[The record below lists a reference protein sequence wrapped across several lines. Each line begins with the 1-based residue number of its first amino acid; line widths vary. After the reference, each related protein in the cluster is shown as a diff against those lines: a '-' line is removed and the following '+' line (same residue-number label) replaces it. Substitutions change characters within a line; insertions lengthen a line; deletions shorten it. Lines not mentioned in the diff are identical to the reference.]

1 MPFTIHAPT
10 MWSQTR
16 IVRPV
21 FLVISLLMLSTVVGS
36 ASAVSQ
42 TYWPTNGWE
51 VSQPEQQ
58 GMNSTALQEVIDYV
72 ENMNNSFRSMVVVRH
87 GYIVLEEYFSPTL
100 YDVNNTHA
108 LYSATKSFVSCLFGI
123 AMDMGFIDNVSQKI
137 LEFFPTK
144 TIANRDTMKESIT
157 LEHVLT
163 MTSGFEW
170 NESSYTSTDNDF
182 FRMRASDDWAQY
194 VLDRPMESEP
204 GTTFHYNSGNSH
216 LLATIINI
224 TTGMTPLAFADQYLF
239 GPLGI
244 TRRAWLADPLGVNFG
259 GADLALTPRDMAK
272 LGLLFLQNG
281 NWDGQQIVSE
291 QWVTDSTQ
299 NRTTTYGWLNYGY
312 QWWIDPEYGT
322 ISARGY
328 MGQKIFILPDHNM
341 VVVFTCD
348 ITNPT
353 ERYDD
358 IVHDRIIAA
367 ILEPPEDQQ
376 IDLAI
381 AGTIAVGVVIA
392 MVAVFTL
399 VRRTKLVKP

>member
-1 MPFTIHAPT
+1 
-10 MWSQTR
+10 
-16 IVRPV
+16 
-21 FLVISLLMLSTVVGS
+21 
-36 ASAVSQ
+36 
-42 TYWPTNGWE
+42 
-51 VSQPEQQ
+51 
-58 GMNSTALQEVIDYV
+58 MNSTALQEVVDYV

-87 GYIVLEEYFSPTL
+87 GYIVLEEYFSPVL
-100 YDVNNTHA
+100 YNMNNTHA

-123 AMDMGFIDNVSQKI
+123 AMDMGFIDNVSQN
-137 LEFFPTK
+137 LLDFFPNK
-144 TIANRDTMKESIT
+144 TIANRDAMKESIT

-170 NESSYTSTDNDF
+170 NESSYTNMDNDF

-204 GTTFHYNSGNSH
+204 GTTFFYNSGNSH

-224 TTGMTPLAFADQYLF
+224 TTGMTPLSFADRYLF

-244 TRRAWLADPLGVNFG
+244 TRRAWLVDSLGVNFG

-272 LGLLFLQNG
+272 FGLLFLQNG

-291 QWVTDSTQ
+291 QWVTASTQ
-299 NRTTTYGWLNYGY
+299 NSTTTYGWLNYGY

-328 MGQKIFILPDHNM
+328 MGQKIFILPDYDM
-341 VVVFTCD
+341 VVVFTGD

-358 IVHDRIIAA
+358 IVHDRILAT
-367 ILEPPEDQQ
+367 ILEPIEIQQ
-376 IDLAI
+376 LDLVI
-381 AGTIAVGVVIA
+381 AGTIVIVAVTAVILGVV
-392 MVAVFTL
+392 F
-399 VRRTKLVKP
+399 KKKQ